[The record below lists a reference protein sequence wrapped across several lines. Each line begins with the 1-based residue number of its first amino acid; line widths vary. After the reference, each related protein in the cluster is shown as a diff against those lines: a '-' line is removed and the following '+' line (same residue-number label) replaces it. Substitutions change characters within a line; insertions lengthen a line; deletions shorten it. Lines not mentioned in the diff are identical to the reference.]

1 MTVKIPHDVDV
12 DASLGV
18 VVDAALVVVDVIAVV
33 VDYAVSTV
41 VVFDAIAVVV
51 DYAVVVA
58 DVEHPTFVFN
68 FELR

>member
-12 DASLGV
+12 DASLVV
-18 VVDAALVVVDVIAVV
+18 VVDAALVVVDV
-33 VDYAVSTV
+33 
-41 VVFDAIAVVV
+41 IAVVV